1 MISKTQKVYC
11 YVDETGQDTGGKFF
25 LVSILLSGKEELQE
39 LRDKI
44 SEIES
49 KTKGKTRW
57 AKTDNKRKIS
67 FLKIILNLKILKG
80 NLYYS
85 VYQDT
90 TAYTPLVAMAISKA
104 IIHRTKNYEGKY
116 KVNIV
121 IDGLGKKDRDIAR
134 KEFKNL
140 NIKYNKIKVGLKDEQ
155 DVLLRLADAM
165 AGFIRD
171 YLEGEKYAVNLIG
184 KQDFKKIFTEI

>member
-1 MISKTQKVYC
+1 MLKLYC
-11 YVDETGQDTGGKFF
+11 YSDETGQDTGGKFF
-25 LVSILLSGKEELQE
+25 LVSILLSDKESLEE
-39 LRDKI
+39 IRNKI
-44 SEIES
+44 SKIEN
-49 KTKGKTRW
+49 KTKGRTKW

-67 FLKIILNLKILKG
+67 FLKIILNLKILRK

-85 VYQDT
+85 VYQNT
-90 TAYTPLVAMAISKA
+90 TTYTPLVAMAISKA
-104 IIHRTKNYEGKY
+104 IIHKIKNYNGKY

-140 NIKYNKIKVGLKDEQ
+140 NIKYNKIKIGLKDEQ
-155 DVLLRLADAM
+155 DVLLRLVDAM

-171 YLEGEKYAVNLIG
+171 YLEEEKYAINLID

>member
-1 MISKTQKVYC
+1 MLKLYC
-11 YVDETGQDTGGKFF
+11 YTDETGQDTRGKFF
-25 LVSILLSGKEELQE
+25 LVSILLSDKEQLEEL
-39 LRDKI
+39 RIKI
-44 SEIES
+44 SGIE
-49 KTKGKTRW
+49 KNTKGKTKW
-57 AKTDNKRKIS
+57 TKTDNKRKIS
-67 FLKIILNLKILKG
+67 FLKIILNFKILKG

-90 TAYTPLVAMAISKA
+90 TAYTPLVAMAVSKA
-104 IIHRTKNYEGKY
+104 VIHRTKNYEGRY

-121 IDGLGKKDRDIAR
+121 IDGLRKKDREIAR

-155 DVLLRLADAM
+155 DILLRLADAM

-171 YLEGEKYAVNLIG
+171 YLEGEKYAVNLIV